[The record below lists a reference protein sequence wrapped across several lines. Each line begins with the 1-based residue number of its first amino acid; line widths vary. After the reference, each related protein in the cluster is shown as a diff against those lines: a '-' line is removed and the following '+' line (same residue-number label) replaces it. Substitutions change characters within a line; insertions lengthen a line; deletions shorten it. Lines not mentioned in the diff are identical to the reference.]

1 MKIMMKAKNYN
12 HRNSMIFLL
21 GLFFSCG
28 VFLSTAHAEGRTVGS
43 VFVDCPDCPEMV
55 VLPAGEFVQGS
66 DKVESGH
73 LDEKPQRTVKIARPF
88 AVSKYETSFAQWD
101 VCVADGKC
109 PKADDAGIGRGK
121 FPAVNIAWTEAKAYA
136 VWLSAKTGKSYRLL
150 SESEFEYAARGG
162 TQTAWYWGG
171 NESKSKSCEF
181 ANLHD
186 ESGKK
191 AHPNYVWSHVLCD
204 DGAAE
209 NNEVGKYKA
218 NAFGLHDMIGNVREW
233 VEDCHQAGYGGAPED
248 GSIRKHDGVCEK
260 RVVRGGAWL
269 DGPSTARAAYR
280 YSEIEGM
287 RNYQTGFRLARDL

>member
-1 MKIMMKAKNYN
+1 MSQKFSSVCLAYAL
-12 HRNSMIFLL
+12 FLIIT
-21 GLFFSCG
+21 FIPM
-28 VFLSTAHAEGRTVGS
+28 AHSEDRAVGS
-43 VFVDCPDCPEMV
+43 VFTDCPECPDMV
-55 VLPAGEFVQGS
+55 VLPAGDFIQGS

-73 LDEKPQRTVKIARPF
+73 VDEKPQRKVTIARPL
-88 AVSKYETSFAQWD
+88 AVSKFETTFAQWD
-101 VCVADGKC
+101 ACVADGKC
-109 PKADDAGIGRGK
+109 PKADDAGFGRGQ
-121 FPAVNIAWTEAKAYA
+121 FPAVNIAWPEAKAYA
-136 VWLSAKTGKSYRLL
+136 AWLSAKTGKSYRLL

-218 NAFGLHDMIGNVREW
+218 NAFGLHDMMGNVREW
-233 VEDCHQAGYGGAPED
+233 VDDCHQAGYVGAPD
-248 GSIRKHDGVCEK
+248 NGSVRKHDGACEK

-269 DGPSTARAAYR
+269 DGASTARSAYR
-280 YSEIEGM
+280 YSEVEGM

>member
-1 MKIMMKAKNYN
+1 MKTFKK
-12 HRNSMIFLL
+12 SPSFLTNVSL
-21 GLFFSCG
+21 ALFFSACSF
-28 VFLSTAHAEGRTVGS
+28 VSTVHAESRAVGS
-43 VFVDCPDCPEMV
+43 VFVDCPECPEMV
-55 VLPAGEFVQGS
+55 VLPAGEFAQGS

-73 LDEKPQRTVKIARPF
+73 LDEKPQHTVKIVRSF
-88 AVSKYETSFAQWD
+88 AVSKYETTFAQWD

-109 PKADDAGIGRGK
+109 PKADDAGFGRGK
-121 FPAVNIAWTEAKAYA
+121 VPAVNISWSEAKAYA
-136 VWLSAKTGKSYRLL
+136 AWLSAKTGKSYRLL

-162 TQTAWYWGG
+162 TQTAWFWGG
-171 NESKSKSCEF
+171 NESKNKTCEF

-204 DGAAE
+204 DGFAE
-209 NNEVGKYKA
+209 NADVGKYKP
-218 NAFGLHDMIGNVREW
+218 NAFGLHDMLGNVREW
-233 VEDCHQAGYGGAPED
+233 VDDCHQHGYAGAPDD
-248 GSIRKHDGVCEK
+248 GSVRKYDGQCEK

-280 YSEIEGM
+280 YSEVEGM